1 MRSQISKPS
10 STPLQL
16 LKSQVMILRRKP
28 WAFTLIELLVVIA
41 IIAILSSML
50 LPALGKAKENA
61 RKTYCLN
68 NLRQIGIS
76 IVLYSDDNEN
86 LLPARTSLKRWPT
99 QLLPYYKDLKLL
111 VCPSD
116 QEMKRQASNPR
127 RTRFQTIDD
136 RPRSYIINGWND
148 YFFQTMGRRALD
160 INTFSNK
167 SIPESA
173 IKSPSQTIVL
183 GEKRST
189 SNHFYMDFLE
199 GQGND
204 VDQIHRGR
212 HAYAPSKRE
221 SDAPT
226 GGSVYAFADGSARF
240 IKQGRLLYPLN
251 LWAVTESYRTN
262 RVFSQ

>member
-1 MRSQISKPS
+1 MQC
-10 STPLQL
+10 STQELQCSDNMKTKV
-16 LKSQVMILRRKP
+16 LKHEL
-28 WAFTLIELLVVIA
+28 AFTLIELLVVIA

-68 NLRQIGIS
+68 SLRQIS
-76 IVLYSDDNEN
+76 LSVVMYSSDNEN
-86 LLPARTSLKRWPT
+86 LFPARTGLKRWPT
-99 QLLPYYKDLKLL
+99 QLQPYYKDVKLL

-116 QEMKRQASNPR
+116 REMRDEMLRPR
-127 RTRFQTIDD
+127 SPRFRYQSTDD

-148 YFFQTMGRRALD
+148 YFFEMLGRRAFNLSS
-160 INTFSNK
+160 FANK

-212 HAYAPSKRE
+212 HAYTPKRRE
-221 SDAPT
+221 SDAPS
-226 GGSVYAFADGSARF
+226 GGSVYAFADGSSKF

-251 LWAVTESYRTN
+251 LWAVTENYRTN

>member
-1 MRSQISKPS
+1 MNCSAKNSR
-10 STPLQL
+10 LAL
-16 LKSQVMILRRKP
+16 LLSESG

-50 LPALGKAKENA
+50 LPVLGKAKENA

-68 NLRQIGIS
+68 NLRQLS
-76 IVLYSDDNEN
+76 LSVVMYSSDNEN
-86 LLPARTSLKRWPT
+86 LFPARTTQNRWPT
-99 QLLPYYKDLKLL
+99 QLHPYYKDIKLL

-116 QEMKRQASNPR
+116 KEMRDEMLGPR
-127 RTRFQTIDD
+127 SRRIRYTSPDH

-148 YFFQTMGRRALD
+148 YFFEQLGRRAFNLTSFAD
-160 INTFSNK
+160 K

-189 SNHFYMDFLE
+189 SDHFYMDFLE

-212 HAYAPSKRE
+212 HSYTPNRLE

-226 GGSVYAFADGSARF
+226 GGSVYAFADGSSRF

-262 RVFSQ
+262 RVFSH

>member
-1 MRSQISKPS
+1 MRSQNSKPS
-10 STPLQL
+10 SALLQA
-16 LKSQVMILRRKP
+16 KSQALTLRC

-68 NLRQIGIS
+68 NLRQVSLS
-76 IVLYSDDNEN
+76 IVMYSDDNEN
-86 LLPARTSLKRWPT
+86 LFPARTPLKRWPT

-111 VCPSD
+111 ICPSD
-116 QEMKRQASNPR
+116 QEMRKQALNANPR
-127 RTRFQTIDD
+127 RLRFQTIDD

-148 YFFQTMGRRALD
+148 YFFETMGRRAFD

-189 SNHFYMDFLE
+189 SDHFYMDFLE

-212 HAYAPSKRE
+212 HSYAPSKRE
-221 SDAPT
+221 TDAPT